1 MNALNYFKKEKIHD
15 VFLGYCKNGNLAMIK
30 QLVLSP
36 LTSESISSHII
47 SHCLTLTCETKHLD
61 IIDYLLTSDD
71 LIQKADIDFNNNKA
85 IHAACYTGN
94 LELVE
99 YLLTSPRLKKHAN
112 IHYDFCLIDAC
123 ANGHLNVVSY
133 LLTSS
138 KLKEHA
144 DIHAVSQ
151 ACFTKAVRKGQ
162 LAIVN
167 YLLTSPELS
176 EHVSIENK
184 NNALLELCCLN
195 KQFHILDY
203 LLKSPALKT
212 HLDLYQ
218 EPSIWLNC
226 FTKEKYEHL
235 HYLIFDYKVQL
246 TEKIKSCIKD
256 KPEIQKMFDL
266 RAFQDNLT
274 EQLSTKSSV
283 IQNKHKL

>member
-1 MNALNYFKKEKIHD
+1 MNRLNHFNKEKIHD
-15 VFLGYCKNGNLAMIK
+15 IFWGYCKAGNLEMIK

-99 YLLTSPRLKKHAN
+99 YLLTSSRLKKHAN

-133 LLTSS
+133 LLTSP

-144 DIHAVSQ
+144 NIHAISQ
-151 ACFTKAVRKGQ
+151 SCFTKAVRKGQ

-167 YLLTSPELS
+167 YLLTSPDLI
-176 EHVSIENK
+176 EHATIEDK
-184 NNALLELCCLN
+184 NNKLLELCCLS

-203 LLKSPALKT
+203 LLRSPALKK
-212 HLDLYQ
+212 HLDLYH
-218 EPSIWLNC
+218 EPSIWLSC
-226 FTKEKYEHL
+226 TKEKYEHL

-246 TEKIKSCIKD
+246 TEKIKSYIED
-256 KPEIQKMFDL
+256 KPEIQKMFDM
-266 RAFQDNLT
+266 RAFQDNLA
-274 EQLSTKSSV
+274 EQLSIKPST